1 VYRRYTARL
10 SRYTEGLATMEK
22 TLGPDHPYVASELNN
37 LAKLHREQG
46 GDAEAEALRRPAP
59 SIERRPSR

>member
-1 VYRRYTARL
+1 MD
-10 SRYTEGLATMEK
+10 GLEK

-46 GDAEAEALRRPAP
+46 GDAEAEALGQRAS
-59 SIERRPSR
+59 SIGRRPSR